1 MLYYQQSVLAAG
13 TWTIRI
19 DVTRPELTGHSS
31 GHLSK
36 TSPNFL
42 LLPVMHRNY
51 HRGHFTR
58 ELNIMLSS
66 EGIAYYWLYWI
77 ELFIELRRNIPQRC
91 LLLWVNTELCW
102 YFCDL
107 QSYFISNHYFC
118 HRLCIWCRLTT
129 GTIPSC
135 RLWPG
140 AGHHRSSG
148 QESRTLYLGLRGHLS
163 CCCSQVNKPTHEQTK
178 LHIKTGSFLNSA
190 TEKWNTFSTG
200 FTGFFYTEI
209 SASRALVTSRLL
221 QYLNLLQRHWNS
233 FYLWILVPLYTNY
246 RTVIQLSWHLLLWFC
261 VSVSKIKII
270 LCLLI
275 RNWKKEEA
283 NIILLLT
290 NSMVKQISSLFF

>member
-77 ELFIELRRNIPQRC
+77 ELFIELWRNIPQRC

-102 YFCDL
+102 YFCGL
-107 QSYFISNHYFC
+107 QSYFISNHYFV
-118 HRLCIWCRLTT
+118 TDYVYDVD
-129 GTIPSC
+129 
-135 RLWPG
+135 WPQALFPPADSG
-140 AGHHRSSG
+140 RELVITDPVVRSRELFISDYVD
-148 QESRTLYLGLRGHLS
+148 TYHAAALR
-163 CCCSQVNKPTHEQTK
+163 
-178 LHIKTGSFLNSA
+178 
-190 TEKWNTFSTG
+190 
-200 FTGFFYTEI
+200 
-209 SASRALVTSRLL
+209 
-221 QYLNLLQRHWNS
+221 
-233 FYLWILVPLYTNY
+233 
-246 RTVIQLSWHLLLWFC
+246 
-261 VSVSKIKII
+261 
-270 LCLLI
+270 
-275 RNWKKEEA
+275 
-283 NIILLLT
+283 
-290 NSMVKQISSLFF
+290 

>member
-77 ELFIELRRNIPQRC
+77 ELFIELWRNIPQRC

-102 YFCDL
+102 YFCGL

-190 TEKWNTFSTG
+190 TEKGNTFSTG

-221 QYLNLLQRHWNS
+221 QYLNL
-233 FYLWILVPLYTNY
+233 
-246 RTVIQLSWHLLLWFC
+246 
-261 VSVSKIKII
+261 
-270 LCLLI
+270 
-275 RNWKKEEA
+275 
-283 NIILLLT
+283 
-290 NSMVKQISSLFF
+290 